1 MKKKKKDKEKKRKP
15 FFSQKEKGSFITIK
29 TSLKSIL
36 KNYTIN
42 QPKINKLVIECN
54 DIVIRTYQFIK
65 LYLLDCYYKNKSIP
79 TLDKDTI
86 LYFIRACGI
95 RDNRGRQQANN
106 DFQQELELFYETE
119 FKPCINKEKYNLVN
133 KSYIIPYLAIQIQ
146 TGLNNNIKEHF
157 ITRIRRFMNIF
168 TPIEL
173 TTDENKKIFNNV
185 KNLVL
190 LDKIDEIPEE
200 MQKWAFWIR
209 NNFLPAEYEKAFGYD
224 CKVNPTNYLFYT
236 IKMNEEIEKKN
247 LNLTDKFK
255 LFQPIPLRNS
265 IIPHYITLDANGVL
279 STFKEDGETSLGY
292 KVSENKEKI
301 WNMIFNTKN
310 KILNKKGYEFKT
322 IQTDGFGVSIC
333 YQKIGKNSN
342 QNNEYIECDDLYI
355 TDLDDEEIEKCKKR
369 KLVSIDPGKHSL
381 VYMLDEEKKK
391 LRYTASQRR
400 VESYR
405 KKYNMISRWEKLNNN
420 IIEEETKLSIQNC
433 KTVNYEKFKLYLQE
447 KTRLNDKIKS
457 FYEKDIHRKF
467 KWRTWIYQRKSED
480 NFINRIEN
488 TYGKREDILLCYGN
502 WSNTKQMKYLMPT
515 KGIGMRRAIEKKLDV
530 ILVDEFRT
538 SKLCSCC
545 YKELEN
551 YKLNKYELSEYKKHN
566 GKEINKIHRLLICR
580 SCRSNGLQNKNITF
594 MNRDMNACINIL
606 NISKDW
612 INKRSRNINFCKNN
626 YIDLNKKGEQCT

>member
-1 MKKKKKDKEKKRKP
+1 MKKKKKDKDKKRKP

-54 DIVIRTYQFIK
+54 DIVIRTYQFIR

-79 TLDKDTI
+79 TFDKDTI

-515 KGIGMRRAIEKKLDV
+515 KGIGMRRAIEKKFDV
-530 ILVDEFRT
+530 ILVDEFRS

-580 SCRSNGLQNKNITF
+580 SCRSNGLENKNITF

-612 INKRSRNINFCKNN
+612 INKRSRNINFCRNN
-626 YIDLNKKGEQCT
+626 YIDLNKKGEQCR

>member
-1 MKKKKKDKEKKRKP
+1 MKKKKKDKDKKRKP

-54 DIVIRTYQFIK
+54 DIVIRTYQFIR

-79 TLDKDTI
+79 TFDKDTI

-173 TTDENKKIFNNV
+173 TTDENNKLFNNV

-405 KKYNMISRWEKLNNN
+405 KKCNMISRWEKLNNN

-515 KGIGMRRAIEKKLDV
+515 KGIGMRRAIEKKFDV
-530 ILVDEFRT
+530 ILVDEFRS

-580 SCRSNGLQNKNITF
+580 SCRSNGLENKNITF

-612 INKRSRNINFCKNN
+612 INKRSRNINFCRNN